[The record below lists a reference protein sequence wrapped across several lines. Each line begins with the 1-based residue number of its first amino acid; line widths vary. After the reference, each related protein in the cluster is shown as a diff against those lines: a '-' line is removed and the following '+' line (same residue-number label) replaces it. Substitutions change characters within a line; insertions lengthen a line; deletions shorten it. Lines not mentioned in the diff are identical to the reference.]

1 MKVVK
6 LIGEVREGKGKSAAK
21 KLRDAGLVPCNLYG
35 GNEQVHFS
43 AYLADFKNL
52 VYTPNTHLVDL
63 QLGSKNVT
71 AVLQEVQFHPVSDA
85 IIHVDFLEVLP
96 NKPVIIDVPVKI
108 TGNSA
113 GVRAGGKLNLRMRKV
128 SIKGLASNL
137 PDFVE
142 VNIEPLE
149 IGQSVRVRDL
159 KTTGFE
165 ILNDAANT
173 VVSVDITRAAKAEE
187 KAAAAAATGKKEEK
201 KK

>member
-71 AVLQEVQFHPVSDA
+71 AVLQEVQFHPVSDFEFCLLPWDPNRVCC
-85 IIHVDFLEVLP
+85 HVLYFLV
-96 NKPVIIDVPVKI
+96 
-108 TGNSA
+108 
-113 GVRAGGKLNLRMRKV
+113 
-128 SIKGLASNL
+128 
-137 PDFVE
+137 
-142 VNIEPLE
+142 
-149 IGQSVRVRDL
+149 
-159 KTTGFE
+159 
-165 ILNDAANT
+165 
-173 VVSVDITRAAKAEE
+173 
-187 KAAAAAATGKKEEK
+187 
-201 KK
+201 